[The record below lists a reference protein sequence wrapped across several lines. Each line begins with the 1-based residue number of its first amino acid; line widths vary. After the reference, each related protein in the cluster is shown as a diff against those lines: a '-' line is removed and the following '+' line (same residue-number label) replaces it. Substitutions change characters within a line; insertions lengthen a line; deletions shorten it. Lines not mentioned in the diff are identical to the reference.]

1 MFGYATDLPWGFKF
15 VRHDARYEWYQYAG
29 DVPDAII
36 EQIPARHPTQL
47 YEALCYFLTFAI
59 LLWLY
64 YRKDVGRRRPGL
76 LFGLAMIGIFLTR
89 FFIEFVK
96 ERQVDFESTMS
107 LDMGQWLSVP
117 FILLGIVFI
126 IVSLKRPAV
135 TDVNAV
141 AEYANKMYREEDKKK
156 KNGKRGK

>member
-1 MFGYATDLPWGFKF
+1 
-15 VRHDARYEWYQYAG
+15 
-29 DVPDAII
+29 
-36 EQIPARHPTQL
+36 
-47 YEALCYFLTFAI
+47 
-59 LLWLY
+59 
-64 YRKDVGRRRPGL
+64 
-76 LFGLAMIGIFLTR
+76 
-89 FFIEFVK
+89 
-96 ERQVDFESTMS
+96 MS